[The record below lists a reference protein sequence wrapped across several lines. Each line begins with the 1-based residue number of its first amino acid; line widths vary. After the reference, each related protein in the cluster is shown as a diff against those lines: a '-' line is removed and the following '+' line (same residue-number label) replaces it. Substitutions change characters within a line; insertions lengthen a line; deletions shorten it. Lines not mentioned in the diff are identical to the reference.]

1 LTQNIVADAR
11 IELTVGGSL
20 VARVDVPLVL
30 DLGSGECGDSPCDP
44 TCGSSVIDG
53 ANADLVC
60 DSVTCECSTPLIETR
75 LTTGLVLEPG
85 TIIEVTVSPVPGNE
99 PIPRVSGLLEWGSWQ
114 RRVVASRINPAPNQ
128 PDAFEI
134 FLDWVIDFKGLNSDQ
149 GDQWLPIDLAASAHG
164 THLGDE
170 CPDPKNYVTC
180 LDCCLDEC
188 VCFDPDVGDPDCLI
202 WDLMNGDTACSIDAD
217 CPEGTLNGLTVQL
230 QCVENTGLCRSPVF
244 TTMMEAPL
252 VAVQPFIAY
261 LLAADGALPELD
273 YSQVRADIE
282 LPAIPT
288 VSVWGVVAMTL
299 LLLTGGTVV
308 ILRRRQVA
316 A

>member
-1 LTQNIVADAR
+1 MEISLKWRAVVLTGMFQDFVADAR
-11 IELTVGGSL
+11 IDLTVDEAL

-30 DLGSGECGDSPCDP
+30 NSGPEECGDSPCGL
-44 TCGSSVIDG
+44 TCGSSVIDE

-60 DSVTCECSTPLIETR
+60 DPVTCECSTPLIETR
-75 LTTGLVLEPG
+75 LTTGLVLAPG
-85 TIIEVTVSPVPGNE
+85 TIIEVTISPDPDNE

-128 PDAFEI
+128 PDTFEI

-188 VCFDPDVGDPDCLI
+188 VCTDP
-202 WDLMNGDTACSIDAD
+202 
-217 CPEGTLNGLTVQL
+217 
-230 QCVENTGLCRSPVF
+230 
-244 TTMMEAPL
+244 PL
-252 VAVQPFIAY
+252 P
-261 LLAADGALPELD
+261 
-273 YSQVRADIE
+273 
-282 LPAIPT
+282 IPT
-288 VSVWGVVAMTL
+288 VSF
-299 LLLTGGTVV
+299 GT
-308 ILRRRQVA
+308 
-316 A
+316 